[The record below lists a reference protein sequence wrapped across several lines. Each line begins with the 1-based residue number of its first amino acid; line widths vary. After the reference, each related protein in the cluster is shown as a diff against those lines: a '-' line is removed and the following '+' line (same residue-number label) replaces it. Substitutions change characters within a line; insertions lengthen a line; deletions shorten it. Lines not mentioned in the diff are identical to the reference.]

1 MPHNNYEKQDK
12 QAGMGAQIGSA
23 SIVMIFAVL
32 CLTIFAVLSF
42 QTATHEQRLAQK
54 TADAARAYY
63 RADSIAEETYGRI
76 CNLIFEAENQAENQE
91 RMIAELDAMQI
102 QQIRTQDG
110 TYLRYCVPIDDVQ
123 ALEVQLWWTARELS
137 VVTWRAIAATEWEY
151 DESLQVW
158 DGTIIE
164 VE

>member
-42 QTATHEQRLAQK
+42 QTASHEQRLAQK

-76 CNLIFEAENQAENQE
+76 CALLFEAENQE

-137 VVTWRAIAATEWEY
+137 VVTWRAIAATEWEC

-158 DGTIIE
+158 DGTIIK

>member
-1 MPHNNYEKQDK
+1 
-12 QAGMGAQIGSA
+12 
-23 SIVMIFAVL
+23 
-32 CLTIFAVLSF
+32 
-42 QTATHEQRLAQK
+42 
-54 TADAARAYY
+54 
-63 RADSIAEETYGRI
+63 
-76 CNLIFEAENQAENQE
+76 
-91 RMIAELDAMQI
+91 MIAELDAMQI

-158 DGTIIE
+158 DGTIIK

>member
-42 QTATHEQRLAQK
+42 QTASHEQRLAQK
-54 TADAARAYY
+54 TADAARAYD

-76 CNLIFEAENQAENQE
+76 CALLFEAENQE

-151 DESLQVW
+151 DESWQVW
-158 DGTIIE
+158 DGTIIK

>member
-54 TADAARAYY
+54 TADAAREYY
-63 RADSIAEETYGRI
+63 RADSIAEETYVRI
-76 CNLIFEAENQAENQE
+76 CNLIFEAENEAENQE

>member
-42 QTATHEQRLAQK
+42 QTASHEQRLAQK

-76 CNLIFEAENQAENQE
+76 CALLFEAENQE
-91 RMIAELDAMQI
+91 RMIAELDSMQI

-137 VVTWRAIAATEWEY
+137 VVTWRAIAATEWEC

-158 DGTIIE
+158 DGTIIK

>member
-1 MPHNNYEKQDK
+1 M
-12 QAGMGAQIGSA
+12 
-23 SIVMIFAVL
+23 
-32 CLTIFAVLSF
+32 
-42 QTATHEQRLAQK
+42 QRLAQK

>member
-1 MPHNNYEKQDK
+1 METKKRALGKGLEQLFNSEPLNIDTLNNYEKQDK

-42 QTATHEQRLAQK
+42 QTASHEQRLAQK

-76 CNLIFEAENQAENQE
+76 FN
-91 RMIAELDAMQI
+91 
-102 QQIRTQDG
+102 
-110 TYLRYCVPIDDVQ
+110 
-123 ALEVQLWWTARELS
+123 
-137 VVTWRAIAATEWEY
+137 
-151 DESLQVW
+151 
-158 DGTIIE
+158 
-164 VE
+164 

>member
-42 QTATHEQRLAQK
+42 QTASHEQRLAQK

-76 CNLIFEAENQAENQE
+76 CALLFEAENQE

-102 QQIRTQDG
+102 QQI
-110 TYLRYCVPIDDVQ
+110 
-123 ALEVQLWWTARELS
+123 
-137 VVTWRAIAATEWEY
+137 
-151 DESLQVW
+151 
-158 DGTIIE
+158 
-164 VE
+164 

>member
-42 QTATHEQRLAQK
+42 QTASHEQRLAQK

-76 CNLIFEAENQAENQE
+76 CALLYEAENQE

-137 VVTWRAIAATEWEY
+137 VVTWRAIAATEWEC

-158 DGTIIE
+158 DGTIIK